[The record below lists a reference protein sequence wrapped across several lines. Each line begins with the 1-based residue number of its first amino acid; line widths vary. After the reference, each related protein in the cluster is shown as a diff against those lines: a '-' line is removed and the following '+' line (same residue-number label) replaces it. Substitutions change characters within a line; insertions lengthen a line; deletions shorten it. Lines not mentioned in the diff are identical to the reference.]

1 MQFVAWRGLS
11 DHYRSALR
19 GHSPWKPGQP
29 DPQPIFVSNIDGAD
43 EADWVKA
50 TIKAEGIV
58 ALGFIP
64 LVSQG
69 VVIGKFMTYYAEP
82 HAFADH
88 EVDLAVTIARQ
99 VGFSIERF
107 TS

>member
-1 MQFVAWRGLS
+1 MEAGE
-11 DHYRSALR
+11 
-19 GHSPWKPGQP
+19 P
-29 DPQPIFVSNIDGAD
+29 DPQPIFVSDIDGAD

-69 VVIGKFMTYYAEP
+69 VVIGKFMTYYAYSTASDRLFQQHP
-82 HAFADH
+82 TGCSTASDR
-88 EVDLAVTIARQ
+88 LAV
-99 VGFSIERF
+99 
-107 TS
+107 